1 MAKPERRSRLTARQ
15 VGMVAA
21 LGGLGFAWRALGLVI
36 PLFPPF
42 VMDIRE
48 TLTVITAFAGG
59 PWVAI
64 AVGILF
70 GLPSGVPMADLPY
83 SVILGLCITLAAKP
97 AWKYRGPKGYAILF
111 VTILIAEALV
121 LTIVNLIVAYA
132 LQMAPFWPQMVATFI
147 GGTYFVYVAQEIIP
161 LILCIKL
168 FPDFMKPRWLWRG
181 GEEAD

>member
-1 MAKPERRSRLTARQ
+1 
-15 VGMVAA
+15 
-21 LGGLGFAWRALGLVI
+21 VI

-42 VMDIRE
+42 VVDIRA
-48 TLTVITAFAGG
+48 TLDVIAAFAGG

-64 AVGILF
+64 AVGILC

-83 SVILGLCITLAAKP
+83 SITLGLIMTLAAKA

-111 VTILIAEALV
+111 ITIVIAEAVV
-121 LTIVNLIVAYA
+121 LTMVCLIFAYA
-132 LQMAPFWPQMVATFI
+132 LQMAPFWPQMVATFL
-147 GGTYFVYVAQEIIP
+147 GGTYFVYIAVEWIP
-161 LILCIKL
+161 LVLCIKL